1 MQLLRYRM
9 LPYFPAGILKFLLFG
24 VASSDIFFSNALFI
38 SRSLYQVAERK
49 HILSDQIQKKRC
61 TYLSNEGSSLRNLS
75 IA

>member
-1 MQLLRYRM
+1 MQLLRYRI

-38 SRSLYQVAERK
+38 SRSLYQRAERK

-61 TYLSNEGSSLRNLS
+61 TYLGNEGSSLRNIS